1 MAREK
6 RRRNTFEDISSYTS
20 KHAYKKN
27 RKKRK
32 KTGVTVILSILF
44 AGLIVL
50 GGGLMCVSAFVLDEL
65 TTTTIAKDD
74 DSLGISENENRTD
87 GVINIALFG
96 VDSRKGTDT
105 FVGRSDAVMVISV
118 DTAEDEIKLISLLRD
133 ARVYLG
139 ERTPNESGYDKL
151 NHAYAYGGPELAIRT
166 LNQTYGLDIRNYVSV
181 NLSGMAEIID
191 AFGGVDVDV
200 TAEEIEQINNN
211 IGGLHYENPKLF
223 DDDAYYYAGEPGLVH
238 LNGVQAVAYG
248 RIRNIDS
255 DSMRAGR
262 QQEILSALLGKL
274 TAISAKEYPA
284 LLSDRMPLVETSLSV
299 GDILELAD
307 ILIGGFTIDTLV
319 IPGEAVA
326 AETGIYEGGAWMWTY
341 DPNEAAACIQ
351 DFIYETEENAARTAE
366 WIGGEVPA
374 YDPADAHE

>member
-1 MAREK
+1 MATEK
-6 RRRNTFEDISSYTS
+6 RRRHTFEDISSYTS
-20 KHAYKKN
+20 KQAYKKN

-74 DSLGISENENRTD
+74 ESLGITENETRTD

-118 DTAEDEIKLISLLRD
+118 DTAEDEIKLVSLLRD

-139 ERTPNESGYDKL
+139 GHTPNESGYDKL

-223 DDDAYYYAGEPGLVH
+223 DDDAYYYAGEPGLAH

-284 LLSDRMPLVETSLSV
+284 LLSDLMPLVETSLSV

-307 ILIGGFTIDTLV
+307 ILIGGFTINMLV

-341 DPNEAAACIQ
+341 DPNEAAASIQ
-351 DFIYETEENAARTAE
+351 DFIYETEDNAARTAE
-366 WIGGEVPA
+366 WVGGEVPA
-374 YDPADAHE
+374 YDPADARD